1 MPARAKPRV
10 DITILDPFRGQISR
24 PWLRKVAL
32 HAMEGALTGEDW
44 QLSLAIADDDTLKRL
59 NRDYRGLDEVTD
71 VLAFSPF
78 HQGYWEGEGDPL
90 VQAEDAVA
98 FVTPPGDSN
107 FLGEVII
114 SYPQAAQQASLEPS
128 GLEKELALL
137 IVHGVLHLM
146 GHDHVEPQEEASMQ
160 DKEQAILKSLS
171 LRPFPIRRGKGE
183 VPKVGAT

>member
-10 DITILDPFRGQISR
+10 DITILEPFRGQTSR

-32 HAMEGALTGEDW
+32 HAMDGALTREDW

-78 HQGYWEGEGDPL
+78 HQGYWEGEGDPRI
-90 VQAEDAVA
+90 QAEDAVA
-98 FVTPPGDSN
+98 FVTPPEDSN
-107 FLGEVII
+107 FLGDVII
-114 SYPQAAQQASLEPS
+114 SYPQAARQASLEPS
-128 GLEKELALL
+128 GLEKEIALL

-146 GHDHVEPQEEASMQ
+146 GYDHVESQEEASMQ
-160 DKEQAILKSLS
+160 AKAQAILKSLS
-171 LRPFPIRRGKGE
+171 IGPSPIGRAKGE
-183 VPKVGAT
+183 VPKVSAT